1 MRRLLGLAAALG
13 WLGACVHGG
22 QGTAPRVPT
31 RTSVQ
36 GHYYVDG
43 EGLSVFTTGA
53 LVEQPVSSGLSVE
66 VKALADHI
74 RVDTAG
80 HTHVDEGNPDTGHVD
95 EHVDVVSGASQVVVG
110 GEKVREWRFEG
121 GMALKLARRTGDVPL
136 TLTVS
141 VQVSSEPDYTAL
153 AGRLAGSVELF
164 ERNTALSLFVG
175 FGSDEVSPLQAPPGE
190 VAFWPARH
198 QRWVAGGSV
207 TQLLSRTLMAS
218 AGLGVSH
225 QSGRLSS
232 PYRRAW
238 VRTSLFPES
247 LPERRSRFTGYAGLS
262 WAVAQGLGLHV
273 RQGVYADSWGVGA
286 LAPEASL
293 AAELGARGL
302 VSVRYRFYRQW
313 PSDFYSPRYED
324 LLEVRSSDVRLGALR
339 EHQPGVRLAWTLAGR
354 RGAADAWSVQGGYS
368 ASFLEHLLVGDHVVR
383 AHVVSLGVQ
392 GGF

>member
-1 MRRLLGLAAALG
+1 VRLLPLAAALL
-13 WLGACVHGG
+13 WLGACAHGG
-22 QGTAPRVPT
+22 SASSAPT
-31 RTSVQ
+31 RASAQ
-36 GHYYVDG
+36 GHYYADG

-74 RVDTAG
+74 RVDTAD
-80 HTHVDEGNPDTGHVD
+80 HVHVDEGNPDTGHGD

-121 GMALKLARRTGDVPL
+121 GVALKLARRMGAVPL
-136 TLTVS
+136 TLAVS
-141 VQVSSEPDYTAL
+141 GQVSSEPDYTAL
-153 AGRLAGSVELF
+153 AGKLSGTVELF
-164 ERNTALSLFVG
+164 ERNTAVSAFVG

-190 VAFWPARH
+190 GAFWPARH
-198 QRWVAGGSV
+198 QRWVAGGSL
-207 TQLLSRTLMAS
+207 TQLLTPTLMAS
-218 AGLGVSH
+218 AGLGASY

-247 LPERRSRFTGYAGLS
+247 LPEQRFRFTGYGGLS
-262 WAVAQGLGLHV
+262 WALASGLGLHV
-273 RQGVYADSWGVGA
+273 RQGVYVDSWGVQA

-302 VSVRYRFYRQW
+302 LSVRYRFYRQW
-313 PSDFYSPRYED
+313 PATFYSPRYED
-324 LLEVRSSDVRLGALR
+324 LVDVRSSDVRLGALR

-354 RGAADAWSVQGGYS
+354 RGAADAWSVHAGYGVS
-368 ASFLEHLLVGDHVVR
+368 WLEHLQVGDHLVR
-383 AHVVSLGVQ
+383 SQVVSLGVQ